1 MDKIT
6 STHDQIK
13 AKIWSTQLPEYVRN
27 HPDFSQS
34 EMDVFIK
41 DSAFVW
47 LAVQYILNI
56 LNDNTVSKEEVLA
69 VVEKAK
75 SKEGLI
81 QIAHTAVMNI
91 KFNPADIDKTSVL
104 TQITPP
110 EK

>member
-6 STHDQIK
+6 STNNQIRD
-13 AKIWSTQLPEYVRN
+13 KIWNAQLPEYVRN

-41 DSAFVW
+41 DSTFVW
-47 LAVQYILNI
+47 VAVQYILNI
-56 LNDNTVSKEEVLA
+56 LNDPSVTKEEVLA

-75 SKEGLI
+75 TKEGLI

-91 KFNPADIDKTSVL
+91 KFNPKDIDKTQVL
-104 TQITPP
+104 NQIFP
-110 EK
+110 KD